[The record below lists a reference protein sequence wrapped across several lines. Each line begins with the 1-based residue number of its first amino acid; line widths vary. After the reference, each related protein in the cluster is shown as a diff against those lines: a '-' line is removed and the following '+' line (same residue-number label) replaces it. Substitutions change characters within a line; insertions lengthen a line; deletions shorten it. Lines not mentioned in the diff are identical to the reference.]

1 MMLCFQFSIIFLTLP
16 GQTGAGWIV
25 LSVYCEIWPRGQEMV
40 RPLQARDPI
49 GSSRLN
55 MSGVQKIP
63 VSFFHTNIYS
73 TQMDL
78 GMMEKPL

>member
-1 MMLCFQFSIIFLTLP
+1 MLSILYNIP
-16 GQTGAGWIV
+16 DSPAGQTGAGWIV

>member
-1 MMLCFQFSIIFLTLP
+1 M
-16 GQTGAGWIV
+16 

-78 GMMEKPL
+78 GMMEKRVHYLGLA